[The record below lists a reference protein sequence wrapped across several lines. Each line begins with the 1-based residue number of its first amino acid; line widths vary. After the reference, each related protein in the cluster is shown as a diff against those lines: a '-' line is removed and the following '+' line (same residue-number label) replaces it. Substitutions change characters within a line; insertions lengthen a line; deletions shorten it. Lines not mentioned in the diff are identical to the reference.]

1 MRHQKLYQSS
11 QGKLLVSKKKKKI
24 GSKTISNFP
33 RKMTSKWHSCDLNPG
48 HLMLKLELLLYWTD
62 RMRVGRNVDRLQI
75 VGPRSHV
82 GQTGLYLEACQLEG
96 F

>member
-1 MRHQKLYQSS
+1 
-11 QGKLLVSKKKKKI
+11 
-24 GSKTISNFP
+24 
-33 RKMTSKWHSCDLNPG
+33 MTSKWHSCDLNPG

-62 RMRVGRNVDRLQI
+62 RMKVRRNVDRLQI

-82 GQTGLYLEACQLEG
+82 GHTGLYLEACQLEG